1 MNVLCGIQ
9 ISDHIL
15 SYAHQKVNTLIPN
28 TEFTWIDGLFK
39 WPRFEV
45 VCLGSCPKTII
56 LALIN
61 LKASITT
68 CKNKTPSQFLQK
80 TQAYCA
86 KNPWKSHDQLPSPFW
101 PFSRKLFNYNINK
114 KNLLL
119 PLPSAHQLRLILL
132 GDSNYMFQGVGRK

>member
-1 MNVLCGIQ
+1 MMTAYLNIIKQ
-9 ISDHIL
+9 SF
-15 SYAHQKVNTLIPN
+15 NTLSN
-28 TEFTWIDGLFK
+28 TVITWIDGLFK

-68 CKNKTPSQFLQK
+68 CKTRCQINSFKNKWRCQPTVDKARS
-80 TQAYCA
+80 TCIC
-86 KNPWKSHDQLPSPFW
+86 FW
-101 PFSRKLFNYNINK
+101 PISRKSFNYNINK

-119 PLPSAHQLRLILL
+119 IVPSVYHPLSCNVRWHQLLQFPWSSKILT
-132 GDSNYMFQGVGRK
+132 